1 MLFFAFILM
10 IIVGLLMLQR
20 DDYNECIAMTGASLV
35 VVFGICAIISIIVI
49 SVNCIGSEGEKLAY
63 EQRYESLIYKAKSEA
78 IRDEFGIINKDYI
91 DEIQAWNENVVKLK
105 NWEKDFWIGI
115 FVPNIYGEFETIDLS
130 EISYKE

>member
-10 IIVGLLMLQR
+10 IIAGLLMLQR
-20 DDYNECIAMTGASLV
+20 DDYNECIVMTGVSLV

-49 SVNCIGSEGEKLAY
+49 SVNCIGSEGVRLAY

-91 DEIQAWNENVVKLK
+91 DEIQEWNENVVKLK

>member
-49 SVNCIGSEGEKLAY
+49 SVNCIGSEGVRLAY
-63 EQRYESLIYKAKSEA
+63 EQRYESLIYKAKTES

-91 DEIQAWNENVVKLK
+91 DEIQEWNENVVKLK

>member
-35 VVFGICAIISIIVI
+35 VIFGICAIISIIVI
-49 SVNCIGSEGEKLAY
+49 SVNCIGSEGERLAY

-78 IRDEFGIINKDYI
+78 IRDEFGIINKNYI

>member
-1 MLFFAFILM
+1 M
-10 IIVGLLMLQR
+10 IIAGLLMLQR
-20 DDYNECIAMTGASLV
+20 DDYNECIVMTGVSLV

-49 SVNCIGSEGEKLAY
+49 SVNCIGSEGVRLAY